1 MSGRI
6 ERAEAYVTRV
16 KELEGQETELK
27 LLLDER
33 LDHIEILESALALA
47 CLGLAHGSGGKVIPQ
62 RWMEKL
68 MEVATE
74 AHAEGNDPV
83 EAAVREMGYEAF
95 EEVMRDRL

>member
-16 KELEGQETELK
+16 KELEEQV
-27 LLLDER
+27 
-33 LDHIEILESALALA
+33 EILESALRLA
-47 CLGLAHGSGGKVIPQ
+47 CLGLAHGSAGKVIPQ
-62 RWMEKL
+62 RWMTKL